1 MRWDQG
7 AAIESMRQNYEI
19 HQVALLIEDKMDLP
33 HRKVE
38 NKKMTKAERN
48 KQKRHQDQHK
58 KQETAQ
64 VAHLRGCCLAT
75 FFTVLTLSACLSSLI
90 NSSVRSNCLSRAVSA
105 LAVSCFF

>member
-38 NKKMTKAERN
+38 NKKMSDAVIVECLW
-48 KQKRHQDQHK
+48 KRP
-58 KQETAQ
+58 
-64 VAHLRGCCLAT
+64 G
-75 FFTVLTLSACLSSLI
+75 SL
-90 NSSVRSNCLSRAVSA
+90 VGPD
-105 LAVSCFF
+105 